1 MKREDFGVVTFESTS
16 HAIKGEKV
24 LKEENIKIKTI
35 PTPREITSSCGLSIR
50 FKLEDLDTIKN
61 TIKSNNLAIN
71 GIYKMIKEGLKYTVE
86 KIG

>member
-24 LKEENIKIKTI
+24 LKEEDIQIKTI

-50 FKLEDLDTIKN
+50 FKLEDLNTIKK
-61 TIKSNNLAIN
+61 TIKSNDLAIN
-71 GIYKMIKEGLKYTVE
+71 GIYKMIQEGLKYTVE
-86 KIG
+86 KII

>member
-50 FKLEDLDTIKN
+50 FKLEDLDTIEG
-61 TIKSNNLAIN
+61 TIKSNDLAIN
-71 GIYKMIKEGLKYTVE
+71 GMYKMIKEGLKYTVE
-86 KIG
+86 KID